1 MNEPTGETTIE
12 TAEPQTI
19 LIVDAD
25 VLVRHPL
32 SEYLRECGYKV
43 LEAVDADEAQTLID
57 KREGPIDIVLADAH
71 GLEGAFALST
81 WIHTNY
87 PDIEVILAG
96 TVAKAVEK
104 AGDLCE
110 EGPATSKPYEH
121 KFVMDRILR
130 LFAARQRNAE

>member
-1 MNEPTGETTIE
+1 MTEPTDES
-12 TAEPQTI
+12 QTI

-32 SEYLRECGYKV
+32 SEYLRECGYSV
-43 LEAVDADEAQTLID
+43 VEALDSHEAQTLIA
-57 KREGPIDIVLADAH
+57 KREKPIDIVLADAH
-71 GLEGAFALST
+71 GLPDAFELST
-81 WIHTNY
+81 WIHTNH
-87 PDIEVILAG
+87 PNIEVILAG

-110 EGPATSKPYEH
+110 EGPAVAKPYEH

-130 LFAARQRNAE
+130 LFAARQRNTE